1 MPKEQYRVAIV
12 GMGSIARAH
21 VKAMSQTDRVNLVAA
36 CDVSQNS
43 IDRFKSQFK
52 IEHTYLDIDQMLAEE
67 DIDIVIICTW
77 GKFHE
82 SVGRQIAQ
90 SRCPRAI
97 LCEKPFT
104 QTAEEAV
111 RLVEAAEDNG
121 VLIAEAFKFRHH
133 PMHLKAK
140 ELLSSGVI
148 GSPRSVLSTFCWGSG
163 APLSAR
169 KPELNWR
176 YSQEKGGGSIYDLAC
191 YNIHHARWIFGE
203 NAIEVIATQRPGLEV
218 DDGAD
223 IQLIFPDNGIAQIT
237 VGFDAWRSQKFNI
250 LGTKGS
256 IEADLAW
263 NNENIPVELQ
273 YNSKDKTD
281 LFHFAPVNQFILQIE
296 HLCDVLDGTTDHRI
310 PPLDSINQMR
320 TIDAIY
326 ESFETR
332 RAVTI

>member
-133 PMHLKAK
+133 PMHLQLPKDNNYM
-140 ELLSSGVI
+140 LSHPYIQHHLFG
-148 GSPRSVLSTFCWGSG
+148 
-163 APLSAR
+163 R
-169 KPELNWR
+169 KMQNLQLPQVKKDR
-176 YSQEKGGGSIYDLAC
+176 
-191 YNIHHARWIFGE
+191 IF
-203 NAIEVIATQRPGLEV
+203 
-218 DDGAD
+218 
-223 IQLIFPDNGIAQIT
+223 
-237 VGFDAWRSQKFNI
+237 S
-250 LGTKGS
+250 
-256 IEADLAW
+256 
-263 NNENIPVELQ
+263 
-273 YNSKDKTD
+273 
-281 LFHFAPVNQFILQIE
+281 
-296 HLCDVLDGTTDHRI
+296 
-310 PPLDSINQMR
+310 
-320 TIDAIY
+320 
-326 ESFETR
+326 
-332 RAVTI
+332 